1 MLVNCQSD
9 IMNVQWGGQL
19 RLRVLLLLS
28 FQRKMAAPD
37 MAIVSNSAFKFSP
50 SPSPS
55 PCQQQLG
62 RSWNT
67 SRHTTTT
74 KTPVYNIVEDGPLV
88 RSWVFLEL
96 ELELGLHLSGTATG
110 AQLWPNWIEM
120 TRRGLVGALREK
132 LQPLITDW
140 HLIAQGRRIRFI
152 WFIRDFP

>member
-55 PCQQQLG
+55 PLFAANCACRTARMPGSQEHYVHCIPAG
-62 RSWNT
+62 SWRGAIKISVGT
-67 SRHTTTT
+67 G
-74 KTPVYNIVEDGPLV
+74 TPHGNSLLYTLNILFTMSAIFEFH
-88 RSWVFLEL
+88 SMSLEL
-96 ELELGLHLSGTATG
+96 AGQGCCSSMMKMRQKIYLQTMEL
-110 AQLWPNWIEM
+110 I
-120 TRRGLVGALREK
+120 
-132 LQPLITDW
+132 
-140 HLIAQGRRIRFI
+140 
-152 WFIRDFP
+152 